1 MYQKASLMLHTLRSL
16 INNDS
21 LWFSIIKGISQDFK
35 YEIVDGIDII
45 NYINNRTE
53 INFST
58 FFSQYLYNKDL
69 PIFEYKIQKNG
80 RANTLIYKWNAI
92 DKFNMH
98 LLINNGIE
106 DIWINPNSEWQELS
120 LGVCDIKAFSIRE
133 DLFFIDVKK
142 IK

>member
-1 MYQKASLMLHTLRSL
+1 
-16 INNDS
+16 
-21 LWFSIIKGISQDFK
+21 
-35 YEIVDGIDII
+35 
-45 NYINNRTE
+45 
-53 INFST
+53 
-58 FFSQYLYNKDL
+58 
-69 PIFEYKIQKNG
+69 
-80 RANTLIYKWNAI
+80 
-92 DKFNMH
+92 MH